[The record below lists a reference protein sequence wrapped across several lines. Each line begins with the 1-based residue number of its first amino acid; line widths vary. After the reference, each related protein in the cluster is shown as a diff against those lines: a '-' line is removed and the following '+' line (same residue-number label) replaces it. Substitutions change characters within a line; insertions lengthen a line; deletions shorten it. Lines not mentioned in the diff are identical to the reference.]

1 MSLPEDFPKKLEQI
15 ELSRI
20 KTLTSHPVLVRIKQ
34 GEMLFEDLSSLL
46 LQRRFVSH
54 AITNLYDYAID
65 SDINDECKNTL
76 RAILREEYP
85 GYPTPLS
92 HREELIK
99 DLNMIGIP
107 LITILK
113 SRPSPATKA
122 SIEAMI
128 NQILDYS
135 SNLCPVKVIAFTRF
149 VGEVLVA
156 EEYKVLWLSI
166 SERLKESGFFPEE
179 DSRFY
184 GPHIKYDS
192 RYRFTDSIAE
202 VANHSSHLGIDL
214 MSYIASENDI
224 ALFKEAEDAALNIKI
239 SFYDQ
244 FLGCVESPL

>member
-1 MSLPEDFPKKLEQI
+1 MSLSEDFPNKLEQI
-15 ELSRI
+15 ELNNI
-20 KTLTSHPVLVRIKQ
+20 EKLVGHPVLKRIKR
-34 GEMLFEDLSSLL
+34 GEMPFEEFSRLL

-54 AITNLYDYAID
+54 ALTNLYDYAID
-65 SDINDECKNTL
+65 SDINDECKTTL

-99 DLNMIGIP
+99 DLNMMGIS

-113 SRPSPATKA
+113 SRPSLATKA
-122 SIEAMI
+122 SIEAML
-128 NQILDYS
+128 NQLLDYS
-135 SNLCPVKVIAFTRF
+135 SALSPVQVITFTRF

-156 EEYKVLWLSI
+156 EEYKVLWTLISKQLKDKGLS
-166 SERLKESGFFPEE
+166 PEE

-184 GPHIKYDS
+184 RPHIKYDG
-192 RYRFTDSIAE
+192 RYSFNHSIAE

-214 MSYIASENDI
+214 MNCFSSDDDI
-224 ALFKEAEDAALNIKI
+224 ILFKEAETAALLVKT

-244 FLGCVESPL
+244 FLESGESIL